1 MNNISLIRNFHKTHE
16 FFLKRINLLKPYFE
30 INKESI
36 DLYLSSQ
43 LSDLE
48 KDVKAVEE
56 ELKEKSK
63 ELDPEIVKA
72 AAYLKIS
79 DELDYKIRFLP
90 QFLFQSSVA
99 LLYAQLEIY
108 LEKVALLIERESG
121 KIRPEWNK
129 KIPKFHFL
137 LGTIRD
143 YGLNINIPLFLEH
156 KINNLNHI
164 RNELVHSIN
173 GDPLRGRED
182 RLCED
187 IQSLIEEQDTNYQFL
202 LMSVEDAT
210 SLINKVKEAFEGC
223 YKE

>member
-1 MNNISLIRNFHKTHE
+1 MNNVSLIRNFHKTHE
-16 FFLKRINLLKPYFE
+16 FFLTRINFLKQYFE

-36 DLYLSSQ
+36 DDYLFLQ
-43 LSDLE
+43 VSDFE
-48 KDVKAVEE
+48 KSVKVVEE

-63 ELDPEIVKA
+63 ELDIKIVKA
-72 AAYLKIS
+72 AAVIKIS
-79 DELDYKIRFLP
+79 DQLDYKIRFLP

-108 LEKVALLIERESG
+108 LEKVALLIEKEDG
-121 KIRPEWNK
+121 KIRPGWNK

-182 RLCED
+182 RLYED

-202 LMSVEDAT
+202 LMSVEDAL
-210 SLINKVKEAFEGC
+210 SLINKVKETFERC